1 MKFELDVPTNLNEI
15 TLGQYQK
22 FLVTKD
28 GSNDEE
34 FIAQKMV
41 EIFCGIELKE
51 IAKMKFTDLND
62 LILHFTKIFEVKPKF
77 QPTFKIGTQEFG
89 FITSLEDISFGEYVD
104 LENNLLKWETY
115 HKAMAVMY
123 RPITLKFKNQYKI
136 ADYEPNKDMQDLM
149 KFAPVDIAISS
160 SVFFWNLGTDL
171 LASSLSYLENQVQ
184 KDPKMA
190 ENLTKQLNLASTG
203 VGINPFTHLHKE
215 TLQDLKQLPNINLL
229 NVLPILRSKSRSRK
243 SNKEN

>member
-1 MKFELDVPTNLNEI
+1 
-15 TLGQYQK
+15 
-22 FLVTKD
+22 
-28 GSNDEE
+28 
-34 FIAQKMV
+34 
-41 EIFCGIELKE
+41 
-51 IAKMKFTDLND
+51 
-62 LILHFTKIFEVKPKF
+62 
-77 QPTFKIGTQEFG
+77 
-89 FITSLEDISFGEYVD
+89 
-104 LENNLLKWETY
+104 
-115 HKAMAVMY
+115 
-123 RPITLKFKNQYKI
+123 
-136 ADYEPNKDMQDLM
+136 MQDLM

-229 NVLPILRSKSRSRK
+229 NVLPISRSKSRSKK